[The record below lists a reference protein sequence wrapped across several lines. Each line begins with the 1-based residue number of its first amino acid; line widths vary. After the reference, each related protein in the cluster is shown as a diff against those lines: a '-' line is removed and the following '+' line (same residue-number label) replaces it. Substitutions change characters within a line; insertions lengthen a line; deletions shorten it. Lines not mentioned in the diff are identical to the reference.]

1 MIAKNGLTAT
11 GWLQGAF
18 IILFVL
24 LGWDPHDRKT
34 WLMENSLVVIGA
46 IVVVLF
52 RSRFYW
58 TTRSWA
64 LVLLFLATH
73 EVATHFT
80 YPRVPYNAVIHQLAG
95 IELNP
100 LFGWQRNQYDRFVH
114 LCYGLLLALPMREI
128 IVSKCRLEGAWA
140 SLMTWSLVLSTSA
153 LYELMEWVGG
163 QYIGGGNSAFVGAQN
178 DFWDAQ
184 KDMAAA
190 AAGSLVVLAC
200 RGHSIWRR
208 ASSSKGHR
216 TEKMKASSKS

>member
-1 MIAKNGLTAT
+1 MTAT
-11 GWLQGAF
+11 GWLQVAF

-24 LGWDPHDRKT
+24 LGWEPYDRKT
-34 WLMENSLVVIGA
+34 WLMENSLVVTGA
-46 IVVVLF
+46 FAVVLF
-52 RSRFYW
+52 RDRFYW
-58 TTRSWA
+58 TTRAWA

-80 YPRVPYNAVIHQLAG
+80 YPRVPYNAVVFQLTG
-95 IELNP
+95 VELNH
-100 LFGWQRNQYDRFVH
+100 LFGSHRNQYDRFVH
-114 LCYGLLLALPMREI
+114 LCYGLLFALPLREI
-128 IVSKCRLEGAWA
+128 VVSKCRLGGAWA

-163 QYIGGGNSAFVGAQN
+163 QYIGGGNSAFVGAQD

-200 RGHSIWRR
+200 RGHSIWGR
-208 ASSSKGHR
+208 ASSSNAR
-216 TEKMKASSKS
+216 RNEKMKTSSNS